1 MGLPK
6 KFDDR
11 LRRNLGVRAVWLP
24 GSEIMPG
31 AVLQRRDDAF
41 LPIASLSDFG
51 VSFASHSMLGQ
62 VSLTFQARGVSSTVV
77 QAGADVDL
85 SRIDT
90 KANAEIEIR
99 FEREATYLIRTPTLS
114 GKEIRNLLAIGNAL
128 KDASGWN
135 HSRYFVVAGVY
146 RAGEF
151 LFLGSQTGNQTV
163 RFGGRGD
170 AVRDFLTVGASAN
183 VTRTSSSSVSI
194 EIVGQGGP
202 VAMRVVR
209 FKRDGR
215 VY

>member
-24 GSEIMPG
+24 GSEIALG
-31 AVLQRRDDAF
+31 TVLQRRDETF

-51 VSFASHSMLGQ
+51 VSFTSRSMLEQ
-62 VSLTFQARGVSSTVV
+62 ASLTFQARGVSSTVL
-77 QAGADVDL
+77 QAGAEVDL
-85 SRIDT
+85 SQIDV
-90 KANAEIEIR
+90 KANAELKIE
-99 FEREATYLIRTPTLS
+99 FKREATYLIRTPTLS
-114 GKEIRNLLAIGNAL
+114 GEEIGNLLAVGSAL
-128 KDASGWN
+128 KDASDWN
-135 HSRYFVVAGVY
+135 HSRYLVVASVY

-151 LFLGSQTGNQTV
+151 LFLGSQTGDQSV
-163 RFGGRGD
+163 SFSGRGD
-170 AVRDFLTVGASAN
+170 AVRDLLTVGASASVN
-183 VTRTSSSSVSI
+183 RSSSSSVSI

-209 FKRDGR
+209 FKQDGR